1 MWFDQFGDDP
11 AKKHASECA
20 PHEGAE
26 GGHHSAAPGHPGHA
40 SHAAPFGAHAD
51 PTKAFDDE
59 PEAPAAGGPVT
70 ADEMA
75 SLKAAIKELD
85 EKANVNYDR
94 YLRALA
100 ELENFKKRVAR
111 DRLEQLR
118 YAGEDILK
126 EILPVLDN
134 LERTLA
140 FSHENHDVTK
150 ILDGIDL
157 IQRQFQ
163 QALAKTGVTAIDKA
177 PCPFDP
183 AIHQALQRVE
193 DNSVPD
199 DTVVE
204 ILQKGYLLNGKV
216 VRPAMVKVAKH
227 A

>member
-11 AKKHASECA
+11 AKKHASEA
-20 PHEGAE
+20 
-26 GGHHSAAPGHPGHA
+26 GGHESADTAHPAAGGHA
-40 SHAAPFGAHAD
+40 PAAFGAHAD
-51 PTKAFDDE
+51 PTRAFDDE
-59 PEAPAAGGPVT
+59 PEAPSAGGPAT

-75 SLKAAIKELD
+75 SLRAAIKELD
-85 EKANVNYDR
+85 EKANLNYDR

-100 ELENFKKRVAR
+100 ELENFKKRVSR
-111 DRLEQLR
+111 ERLEQLR
-118 YAGEDILK
+118 YAGEDFLR

-140 FSHENHDVTK
+140 FSHESHDVAK
-150 ILDGIDL
+150 VLDGVDI

-183 AIHQALQRVE
+183 SIHQALQRVE
-193 DNSVPD
+193 DKSVPD

-204 ILQKGYLLNGKV
+204 VLQKGYLLNGKV

-227 A
+227 S